1 MADRPPTPTLT
12 LVIMGVSGSGKTTVM
27 EALAERMDAA
37 TADGDAFHSA
47 ANIAKMRDGI
57 PLSDDDRWPWLRA
70 IARWIGEHERAH
82 EDAIVACSA
91 LKRAYRDVLR
101 DGHPSVRF
109 VFLDLPR
116 EVLEER
122 LKGRTGH
129 YMKAAMLQS
138 QLDALEPLEPD
149 EPGFELDGD
158 RPPPV
163 LAAEIL
169 ERVGRGGGPAEAPSP
184 R

>member
-1 MADRPPTPTLT
+1 MADPQPPTLT

-47 ANIAKMRDGI
+47 TNIAKMREGI

-70 IARWIGEHERAH
+70 IARWIAEHER
-82 EDAIVACSA
+82 EGRDAIVACSA
-91 LKRAYRDVLR
+91 LKRAYRDILR
-101 DGHPSVRF
+101 EGHPSVRF
-109 VFLDLPR
+109 VFLHLPR

-122 LKGRTGH
+122 LKERHGH
-129 YMKAAMLQS
+129 YMKAGMLQS

-149 EPGFELDGD
+149 EPGFEIDAD

-163 LAAEIL
+163 LADEIL
-169 ERVGRGGGPAEAPSP
+169 QRVGRAGGPRESLPP

>member
-1 MADRPPTPTLT
+1 MADPRPTLT
-12 LVIMGVSGSGKTTVM
+12 LVVMGVSGSGKTTIM

-37 TADGDAFHSA
+37 AADGDAFHSA

-70 IARWIGEHERAH
+70 IARWIGEHERAG

-91 LKRAYRDVLR
+91 LKRAYRDALC

-149 EPGFELDGD
+149 EPGFEIDGD

-163 LAAEIL
+163 LADEIL
-169 ERVGRGGGPAEAPSP
+169 GRVRRGGDAREAPSP